1 LRERRRLMSDGIIPE
16 PQWGNPTPSVNP
28 DEWVED
34 DDDLEE
40 EVEESDDW
48 EEEEEFGFY
57 ID

>member
-1 LRERRRLMSDGIIPE
+1 MSDGIIPE

-28 DEWVED
+28 DEWVEED

-48 EEEEEFGFY
+48 EEEDEFGFY